1 MKQVQISYD
10 LFLDLC
16 RYHLGG
22 LDADPEVAT
31 RICTGL
37 RDKMSRA
44 LAREQYAA
52 TLTEKQNNTP

>member
-22 LDADPEVAT
+22 LDEDPEVAT

-52 TLTEKQNNTP
+52 TLTEKQNSTP